1 MPLSFALRKFSSFSG
16 VSSVTVQD
24 YAKLGSL
31 VSCTK
36 ADLMLKIQSA
46 KKGRQQSRYMS
57 QVMIEDGPP
66 IKLLT
71 NTAIIAE
78 IMNYHQQKQRVSE

>member
-1 MPLSFALRKFSSFSG
+1 
-16 VSSVTVQD
+16 
-24 YAKLGSL
+24 
-31 VSCTK
+31 
-36 ADLMLKIQSA
+36 MLKIQSA
-46 KKGRQQSRYMS
+46 KKGRQQRRYMS

-78 IMNYHQQKQRVSE
+78 IMNYHQQKQRVSELATI